1 MSKTVVFALSPE
13 IPNDGVAVAGD
24 LDAGLKQRITDALL
38 AYGETEEGSAVLTQ
52 DLSHHQV
59 RPGRPRLPG
68 HRPRGGRRRSSS
80 SQRRRRGAPREPARP
95 PAPERLTMIRFQHAS
110 VTYRGGVR
118 ALRDLTL
125 DIPDGQFL
133 VLVGLSGAG
142 KSTLIRAINGLVPIS
157 GGVGARGRP

>member
-1 MSKTVVFALSPE
+1 
-13 IPNDGVAVAGD
+13 
-24 LDAGLKQRITDALL
+24 
-38 AYGETEEGSAVLTQ
+38 
-52 DLSHHQV
+52 
-59 RPGRPRLPG
+59 
-68 HRPRGGRRRSSS
+68 
-80 SQRRRRGAPREPARP
+80 
-95 PAPERLTMIRFQHAS
+95 MIRFQHAS

-157 GGVGARGRP
+157 SG